1 MLTNYSD
8 IKPDPNVQ
16 VVVTMDGFGP
26 PELKLA
32 QYDEYVHNQ
41 RVERAGI
48 KLFYHHDAPIL
59 TPQQIVDLDPFP
71 DLVIYQ

>member
-1 MLTNYSD
+1 
-8 IKPDPNVQ
+8 VQ
-16 VVVTMDGFGP
+16 WCDHGRFGP

-48 KLFYHHDAPIL
+48 KLFYHHDSPLL
-59 TPQQIVDLDPFP
+59 TPRQSSIWTRFQTW
-71 DLVIYQ
+71 